1 MTRPARV
8 DGCSR
13 GATREPP
20 AKSGP
25 QRGRATAARGGS
37 TGKRSG
43 TPGRTTAET
52 MPQRGRTAALSG
64 PSNSRGPVATRSA
77 AATEP
82 FLRLLVVAPALVSG
96 LDRSAVSSDNPAMDP
111 VIAALAQLVRDR
123 YDRERAEKAAKRQR
137 LRVVEGK
144 SA

>member
-13 GATREPP
+13 GTTREPP

-25 QRGRATAARGGS
+25 QRGR
-37 TGKRSG
+37 
-43 TPGRTTAET
+43 TTAVT
-52 MPQRGRTAALSG
+52 DRAGGHTPDATRGSPVKIGPQRGRTAAGSG
-64 PSNSRGPVATRSA
+64 PSNGRGPVATRTA
-77 AATEP
+77 AAPEP

-96 LDRSAVSSDNPAMDP
+96 LDRSAVSSDNPVMDP

-123 YDRERAEKAAKRQR
+123 YERERAEKAARRGR